1 MANSLKTE
9 ALNTLTE
16 ATEMEDA
23 DIMPVVTASDNLL
36 KKITWVKLKEY
47 MENAIYGKN
56 YRKMQKFT
64 SSTFDLDANVTNNI
78 DVSISVSKTPTAVI
92 AIPRGGMPFM
102 VSVATTSMS
111 NIRVA
116 CRSTYAL
123 TNRTLDV
130 IVFY

>member
-9 ALNTLTE
+9 ALNNLTE
-16 ATEMEDA
+16 ATAMEDA
-23 DIMPVVTASDNLL
+23 CLMPVVASDNSL
-36 KKITWVKLKEY
+36 KKITWAKLKDCIED
-47 MENAIYGKN
+47 AIYDGN
-56 YRKMQKFT
+56 YRRMQKFT

-123 TNRTLDV
+123 NNRTLDV

>member
-9 ALNTLTE
+9 ALNNLTE
-16 ATEMEDA
+16 ATAMEDA
-23 DIMPVVTASDNLL
+23 CLMPVVDSDNSL
-36 KKITWVKLKEY
+36 KKIAWAKLKDCIEDV
-47 MENAIYGKN
+47 IYDGN
-56 YRKMQKFT
+56 YRRMQKFT

-123 TNRTLDV
+123 TNRTLDI

>member
-1 MANSLKTE
+1 MTGSLKTE
-9 ALNTLTE
+9 ALNNLTE
-16 ATEMEDA
+16 ATAMEDA
-23 DIMPVVTASDNLL
+23 CLMPVVDSDNSL
-36 KKITWVKLKEY
+36 KKITWAKLKDCIEDV
-47 MENAIYGKN
+47 IYDGN
-56 YRKMQKFT
+56 YRRMQKFT
-64 SSTFDLDANVTNNI
+64 SSTFNMDANVTNNI